1 MTLTQSPLDNKTELL
16 LTELQNT
23 FNISF
28 EVWNKNYAE
37 VFTQNNNAVISFNP
51 KKVTAACVAHELL
64 HVWLNQ
70 YEYLSG
76 NYLRMSFLETPF
88 LSEVFDKRL
97 CDHIG
102 NCMDHNKMYPKFRE
116 MGYSP
121 ESFIQNGGKSQ
132 CSISDVRSIFLKVN
146 GKYSPAGVN
155 SFIGHL
161 ISILADHCDND
172 YDKQLTMLQKRDQE
186 LFNVVT
192 DFWQEWE
199 AFDIEK
205 IDAINNSDFDLMDRF
220 RSNLESWCETKGII
234 EE

>member
-1 MTLTQSPLDNKTELL
+1 MTLTQLPLDNNTELL
-16 LTELQNT
+16 LKKLQDT
-23 FNISF
+23 FEISF
-28 EVWNKNYAE
+28 ETWNKNYAE

-51 KKVTAACVAHELL
+51 NKVTNACVAHELL
-64 HVWLNQ
+64 HIWLKQ
-70 YEYLSG
+70 YQYLSG
-76 NYLRMSFLETPF
+76 NHLWMSLSGTPF

-132 CSISDVRSIFLKVN
+132 CSVMDIRLIFLKVN

-161 ISILADHCDND
+161 ISILADHCDNN
-172 YDKQLTMLQKRDQE
+172 YNKQLTMLQKRDQE
-186 LFNVVT
+186 LFNVVS
-192 DFWQEWE
+192 DFWSEWE
-199 AFDIEK
+199 AFDIEN
-205 IDAINNSDFDLMDRF
+205 IDVINNSDFDLTERF
-220 RSNLESWCETKGII
+220 ISNMEVWCETKGII
-234 EE
+234 E